1 MSSKSRFTSIF
12 LAVLLIC
19 LGVSA
24 CSTTQPQRVSP
35 LPKAS
40 PEMMRTPSPLRML
53 PAPSPAT
60 TPTAGLTR
68 NR

>member
-1 MSSKSRFTSIF
+1 MSSKNRFTFTF
-12 LAVLLIC
+12 LAALLIS
-19 LGVSA
+19 LAVSA

-40 PEMMRTPSPLRML
+40 PEMMRTPSPLRTL